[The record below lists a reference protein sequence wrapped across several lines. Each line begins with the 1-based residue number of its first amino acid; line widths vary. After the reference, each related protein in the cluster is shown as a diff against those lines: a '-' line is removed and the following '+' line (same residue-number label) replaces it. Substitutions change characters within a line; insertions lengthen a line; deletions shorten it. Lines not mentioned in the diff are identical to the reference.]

1 MEWKKEEILQSGI
14 LEQYV
19 LGLLDEA
26 EVAEV
31 EAMLEEHPE
40 LWDYVKNLRITLA
53 AVSFQ
58 NGVRPPVLNTGK
70 EEYDPVLAGERSRNF
85 ARKGN
90 RRSIH
95 WFSWFLLATLA
106 GLNIFLAARY
116 QTLMSRYSQLEHQY
130 SSTHTRLNHYQAD
143 HATMGLILH
152 QATHLQ
158 EIRGEYDDK
167 VCRSWIIVNEKEGKA
182 YWKSGEM
189 PELRRD
195 QAFAIWAQV
204 DGEMISCSPHI
215 QKLDELVELKFI
227 TEAESF
233 HITIENTSEDNKR
246 PNTAMLV
253 ASGPSD
259 IRSYREAFDPV
270 GNL

>member
-1 MEWKKEEILQSGI
+1 MQSGI

-19 LGLLDEA
+19 LGILDEA
-26 EVAEV
+26 EVAKV

-58 NGVRPPVLNTGK
+58 NGVRPPVLKASNEENEVPLTGEK
-70 EEYDPVLAGERSRNF
+70 STTIALTKN
-85 ARKGN
+85 RKP
-90 RRSIH
+90 IH
-95 WFSWFLLATLA
+95 WFSWFLLAALA

-116 QTLMSRYSQLEHQY
+116 QSLVSRYSQLEHQY

-158 EIRGEYDDK
+158 EIKGEYDGK
-167 VCRSWIIVNEKEGKA
+167 ICRSWIIVNEKEGKA
-182 YWKSGEM
+182 YWKSGDM
-189 PELRRD
+189 PALQDD

-204 DGEMISCSPHI
+204 NGEMIPCSPHI
-215 QKLDELVELKFI
+215 QKLDELVELIFSA
-227 TEAESF
+227 EADSF
-233 HITIENTSEDNKR
+233 HITIENTSEDPKR
-246 PNTAMLV
+246 PNTEMLV
-253 ASGPSD
+253 ASGPAD
-259 IRSYREAFDPV
+259 IRSYRAAFDPV